1 MGARDYLQVKEAAAL
16 LQVSPNTVRAWGE
29 TGKIPEY
36 RHPLNGYRL
45 YRKTDLEQVVRQL
58 EQMVPTRVKKRRI
71 RPR

>member
-1 MGARDYLQVKEAAAL
+1 MRSRGYLQVKEAAAL
-16 LQVSPNTVRAWGE
+16 LQVSPNTIRAWGE

-45 YRKTDLEQVVRQL
+45 YLKTDLEQVVQKL
-58 EQMVPTRVKKRRI
+58 EEMTPRPVKKRRP